1 MANNKFNKPAKKQVK
16 KFIIKKSENPMY
28 FSQGILLKVNLPGV
42 IGGPVV
48 QTGRT
53 IGKKWFPSFST
64 PKDPETGEFLR
75 DKQGHY
81 ISGIELNIQEHYPR
95 EQHLAYQQRTISPEV
110 LKDWASNRPAAID
123 KASWAI
129 LTPDQRITYWLSTFD
144 QGLGISV
151 TVL

>member
-53 IGKKWFPSFST
+53 IGKKWFPSFNT
-64 PKDPETGEFLR
+64 PRDPETEEFLR
-75 DKQGHY
+75 DKKGHY
-81 ISGIELNIQEHYPR
+81 ISGVELDIQEHYPR
-95 EQHLAYQQRTISPEV
+95 EQHMAYQQRTISTEV
-110 LKDWASNRPAAID
+110 LKGWASTRPADINQVT
-123 KASWAI
+123 WAM
-129 LTPDQRITYWLSTFD
+129 LTPDQRISVWLNTFD

-151 TVL
+151 TIL

>member
-48 QTGRT
+48 QTRRT

-95 EQHLAYQQRTISPEV
+95 EQRLAYQQRTISTEV
-110 LKDWASNRPAAID
+110 LKGWASTLPADINQVT
-123 KASWAI
+123 WAM
-129 LTPDQRITYWLSTFD
+129 LTPDQRISVWLNTFD

-151 TVL
+151 TIL